1 MQTDPCLTFFRL
13 DHKLSLLFK
22 TQADDNSLVFQ
33 CLVPAKNW
41 KIESRSVFT
50 DDGISSVIVN
60 AAGRYS
66 HFYRKRVNEK
76 LFLLFQFDEVKSSN
90 VSLSKKVTKR
100 TRLFKALW

>member
-60 AAGRYS
+60 AAGIVTFIEKELTKNCS
-66 HFYRKRVNEK
+66 CFY
-76 LFLLFQFDEVKSSN
+76 LF
-90 VSLSKKVTKR
+90 
-100 TRLFKALW
+100 